1 MDLGRS
7 KGGDLNAEDTTAE
20 QNAENPSERDELSA
34 PVADDTDETLQWDAW
49 DAAFAREEGPYDIEE
64 VDLDADDVKRLDLG
78 TLIITPFDKMN
89 LQLQVDKAK
98 EKVQALL
105 ISDGVSAMEVA
116 VFAGPTRASMVSEI
130 RGEIIRAT
138 AEAKGKVQ
146 MVEGPFGA
154 ELRRRLPVTTPE
166 GKAATH
172 LSRTWLVGGPGWI
185 LRGVVMGK
193 AALEPD
199 NEEADNALW
208 EFYSNLVV
216 RRGQQ
221 PAVPGSVLTMDVPQL
236 NEKQADGSQ
245 PDESQVD
252 EQ

>member
-7 KGGDLNAEDTTAE
+7 KGDDVNAEDSTAE
-20 QNAENPSERDELSA
+20 QSAEHLTESDELSQTVA
-34 PVADDTDETLQWDAW
+34 PEEDETLQWDNW

-64 VDLDADDVKRLDLG
+64 VDLDADNVKRLDLG

-105 ISDGVSAMEVA
+105 ISDGASAMEVA

-130 RGEIIRAT
+130 RSEIIRAT
-138 AEAKGKVQ
+138 ADAKGKVE
-146 MVEGPFGA
+146 MVDGPFGS

-172 LSRTWLVGGPGWI
+172 LSRTWLVGGPGWV
-185 LRGVVMGK
+185 LRGVVMGR

-199 NEEADNALW
+199 NEEADSALW
-208 EFYSNLVV
+208 EFYSNVVV

-236 NEKQADGSQ
+236 DQK
-245 PDESQVD
+245 
-252 EQ
+252 

>member
-7 KGGDLNAEDTTAE
+7 NGDDVNAEDTTAE
-20 QNAENPSERDELSA
+20 QADVNPTENDQ
-34 PVADDTDETLQWDAW
+34 VAGTAVEDDAALQWDAW
-49 DAAFAREEGPYDIEE
+49 DAAFDREEGPYDIEE
-64 VDLDADDVKRLDLG
+64 VDLEADEVKRLDLG
-78 TLIITPFDKMN
+78 TLILTPFDKMN

-105 ISDGVSAMEVA
+105 ISDGSSAMEVA
-116 VFAGPTRASMVSEI
+116 VFAGPTRKSMVSEI
-130 RGEIIRAT
+130 RSEIINAT
-138 AEAKGKVQ
+138 TEAKGSVE
-146 MVEGPFGA
+146 VLEGPFGA
-154 ELRRRLPVTTPE
+154 EMRRRLPVTTPE

-185 LRGVVMGK
+185 LRGVVMGR

-199 NEEADNALW
+199 NEQADNVLW
-208 EFYSNLVV
+208 EFFSNLVV

-236 NEKQADGSQ
+236 DAK
-245 PDESQVD
+245 
-252 EQ
+252 

>member
-7 KGGDLNAEDTTAE
+7 KGDDVFAEDSTAE
-20 QNAENPSERDELSA
+20 QAAGNLAESDELSQMDA
-34 PVADDTDETLQWDAW
+34 AKADETSQWDAW
-49 DAAFAREEGPYDIEE
+49 DAAFAREDGPYDIEE
-64 VDLDADDVKRLDLG
+64 VDLDADEVKRLDLG
-78 TLIITPFDKMN
+78 TLVITPFDKMN

-105 ISDGVSAMEVA
+105 ISDGSSAMEVA

-130 RGEIIRAT
+130 RSEVIRAT
-138 AEAKGKVQ
+138 TDAKGTVE
-146 MVEGPFGA
+146 MVNGPFGS

-172 LSRTWLVGGPGWI
+172 LSRTWLVGGPGWV
-185 LRGVVMGK
+185 LRGVVMGR

-199 NEEADNALW
+199 NEEADSVLW
-208 EFYSNLVV
+208 ELFSNIVV

-236 NEKQADGSQ
+236 DEK
-245 PDESQVD
+245 
-252 EQ
+252 

>member
-7 KGGDLNAEDTTAE
+7 KGDDFAEDSQAE
-20 QNAENPSERDELSA
+20 QAAENLTESDELEQT
-34 PVADDTDETLQWDAW
+34 VAVEEDETRQWDEW
-49 DAAFAREEGPYDIEE
+49 DAAFLREEGPYDIEE
-64 VDLDADDVKRLDLG
+64 VDLDADEIKRLDLG
-78 TLIITPFDKMN
+78 ALIITPFDKMN

-105 ISDGVSAMEVA
+105 ISDGSSAMEVA
-116 VFAGPTRASMVSEI
+116 VFAGPTRASMVPEI
-130 RGEIIRAT
+130 RSEVIRAT
-138 AEAKGKVQ
+138 TDAKGRVE
-146 MVEGPFGA
+146 MVEGPFGS

-172 LSRTWLVGGPGWI
+172 LSRTWLVGGPGWV
-185 LRGVVMGK
+185 LRGVVMGR

-199 NEEADNALW
+199 NEDADSVLW
-208 EFYSNLVV
+208 EFFTNLVV

-236 NEKQADGSQ
+236 DEK
-245 PDESQVD
+245 
-252 EQ
+252 

>member
-1 MDLGRS
+1 MDLGS
-7 KGGDLNAEDTTAE
+7 TKGGAAGAGDPTSEHRADTVSGLETPVDGEATAE
-20 QNAENPSERDELSA
+20 
-34 PVADDTDETLQWDAW
+34 DETLQWDAW
-49 DAAFAREEGPYDIEE
+49 DAAFEREAGPFDIEE
-64 VDLDADDVKRLDLG
+64 VDLDADEVKRIDLG
-78 TLIITPFDKMN
+78 TLIVTPFDKMN

-105 ISDGVSAMEVA
+105 ISDGASAMEVA
-116 VFAGPTRASMVSEI
+116 VFAGPTRASMISEI
-130 RGEIIRAT
+130 RTEIIRAT
-138 AEAKGKVQ
+138 AEAKGTIE

-154 ELRRRLPVTTPE
+154 ELRRRLPVKTPE
-166 GKAATH
+166 GNPATH
-172 LSRTWLVGGPGWI
+172 LSRTWLVGGPGWV

-199 NEEADNALW
+199 NEQADSAMW

-236 NEKQADGSQ
+236 DEK
-245 PDESQVD
+245 
-252 EQ
+252 

>member
-7 KGGDLNAEDTTAE
+7 KGGNEDAEDTTAD
-20 QNAENPSERDELSA
+20 QAAVNPSESDEPSRTVA
-34 PVADDTDETLQWDAW
+34 PEEDEAHEWDEW
-49 DAAFAREEGPYDIEE
+49 DAAFNREEGPYDIEE

-105 ISDGVSAMEVA
+105 ISDGASAMEVA
-116 VFAGPTRASMVSEI
+116 VFAGPTRASMVPEI
-130 RGEIIRAT
+130 RGEIMRAT
-138 AEAKGKVQ
+138 DEAQGKVQ

-172 LSRTWLVGGPGWI
+172 MSRTWLVGGPGWV
-185 LRGVVMGK
+185 LRGVVMGR

-199 NEEADNALW
+199 NQEADSALW

-236 NEKQADGSQ
+236 DTK
-245 PDESQVD
+245 
-252 EQ
+252 

>member
-7 KGGDLNAEDTTAE
+7 KGDDEFAEDST
-20 QNAENPSERDELSA
+20 PKDVKGSA
-34 PVADDTDETLQWDAW
+34 TEGVDLLETVVDADDQVSQWDDW
-49 DAAFAREEGPYDIEE
+49 DAAFEREEGPYDIEE
-64 VDLDADDVKRLDLG
+64 VDLGADEVKRLDLG

-105 ISDGVSAMEVA
+105 ISDGSSAMEVA
-116 VFAGPTRASMVSEI
+116 VFAGPTRASMVPEI

-138 AEAKGKVQ
+138 AEAKGMVE

-154 ELRRRLPVTTPE
+154 EMRRRLPVTTPE

-172 LSRTWLVGGPGWI
+172 LSRTWLVGGPGWV
-185 LRGVVMGK
+185 LRGVVMGR

-199 NEEADNALW
+199 NEAADSALW
-208 EFYSNLVV
+208 EFYSNIVV

-236 NEKQADGSQ
+236 EKK
-245 PDESQVD
+245 
-252 EQ
+252 

>member
-1 MDLGRS
+1 MDLGS
-7 KGGDLNAEDTTAE
+7 TNGGAAGAGDPTSERHADTVSGLETPVGDEETAE
-20 QNAENPSERDELSA
+20 N
-34 PVADDTDETLQWDAW
+34 ETLQWDAW
-49 DAAFAREEGPYDIEE
+49 DAAFEREAGPFDIEE
-64 VDLDADDVKRLDLG
+64 VDLDADEVKRIDLG
-78 TLIITPFDKMN
+78 TLIVTPFDKMN

-105 ISDGVSAMEVA
+105 ISDGASAMEVA
-116 VFAGPTRASMVSEI
+116 VFAGPTRASMIAEI
-130 RGEIIRAT
+130 RTEIIRAT
-138 AEAKGKVQ
+138 VAAKGTIE

-154 ELRRRLPVTTPE
+154 ELRRRLPVKTPE
-166 GKAATH
+166 GNPATH
-172 LSRTWLVGGPGWI
+172 LSRTWLVGGPGWV

-199 NEEADNALW
+199 NEQADSAMW

-236 NEKQADGSQ
+236 DEK
-245 PDESQVD
+245 
-252 EQ
+252 

>member
-1 MDLGRS
+1 MDFGRT
-7 KGGDLNAEDTTAE
+7 KGGDVNTEDTAPE
-20 QNAENPSERDELSA
+20 QAGKIVLEADELSGTGA
-34 PVADDTDETLQWDAW
+34 GQPDETLQWDAW
-49 DAAFAREEGPYDIEE
+49 DAAFEREEGPFDIEE

-105 ISDGVSAMEVA
+105 ISDGTSAMEVA
-116 VFAGPTRASMVSEI
+116 VFAGPTRASMLPEI
-130 RGEIIRAT
+130 RSEIIRAT
-138 AEAKGKVQ
+138 DEAKGRVN

-172 LSRTWLVGGPGWI
+172 MSRTWLCGGPGWV

-199 NEEADNALW
+199 NEEADSTMW
-208 EFYSNLVV
+208 EFFSNLVV

-236 NEKQADGSQ
+236 DEK
-245 PDESQVD
+245 
-252 EQ
+252 